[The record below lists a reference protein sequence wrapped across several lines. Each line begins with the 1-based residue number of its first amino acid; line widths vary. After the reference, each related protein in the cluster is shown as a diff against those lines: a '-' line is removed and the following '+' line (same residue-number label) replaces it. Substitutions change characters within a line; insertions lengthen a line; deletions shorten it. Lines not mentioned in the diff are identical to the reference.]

1 MYGELKGDNESV
13 TARRAISA
21 GAVTR
26 RRDDVV
32 VDDKVLTAQRSPHVT
47 AQMCDVA
54 HGILTR
60 RCLIGIV

>member
-26 RRDDVV
+26 RADVTRRDDVV
-32 VDDKVLTAQRSPHVT
+32 VDDKVLTALRSPHVT
-47 AQMCDVA
+47 DV
-54 HGILTR
+54 
-60 RCLIGIV
+60 